1 MILLTGATGYVGAAL
16 RAALERQGQSLRA
29 LTLADNAIIG
39 TPPGEW
45 VHWDMSGGDDLP
57 GDVFDRVS
65 AVIHCAGL
73 AHRQADERDYQRI
86 NVEATSHLARC
97 ALEAGVS
104 HFIYVSSLNVVPAGV
119 VSPRKSVRH
128 YPEPPERYAA
138 SKWRAEQSLCKL
150 FADSQCQLTV
160 VRPGLVYDIE
170 LTANLKTVNRAL
182 RWWPWCL
189 PSVGHRSMVARGDLV
204 ALLISC
210 ALGTSGAPA
219 GEETLVAT
227 DGVIYDAESISRALS
242 QGIKWG
248 VMPQWLCRLAGRVL
262 DWRKGSEAGT
272 HWRSL
277 SADHWTGD
285 APVATGWQPSVTL
298 ESRAASRRERS

>member
-1 MILLTGATGYVGAAL
+1 MILLTGTTGYVGAAL
-16 RAALERQGQSLRA
+16 RAALERQGLALRA
-29 LTLADNAIIG
+29 LTRAEEAINGI
-39 TPPGEW
+39 PAGEW

-57 GDVFDRVS
+57 GDVFDHVS

-73 AHRQADERDYQRI
+73 AHRQAEERDYQRI
-86 NVEATSHLARC
+86 NVEATFDLARR

-128 YPEPPERYAA
+128 YPEPAERYAA
-138 SKWRAEQSLCKL
+138 SKWRAEQRLCQL

-182 RWWPWCL
+182 RWWPWHL

-219 GEETLVAT
+219 GEETVVAT

-242 QGIKWG
+242 QGINWG

-262 DWRKGSEAGT
+262 DWKKGSEAGT

-298 ESRAASRRERS
+298 ESRAASRRGRS